1 MKVKKGVK
9 YDSAKSKADAFFY
22 KMIHYAGI
30 IFLLLVMIYASY
42 ILLPD
47 IFKFIKTKAIKF
59 SGAFL
64 FFHLKFLVAQIY
76 KIAYNDKIFSL
87 FN

>member
-1 MKVKKGVK
+1 MKVKKNAK

-47 IFKFIKTKAIKF
+47 VFKFVKNFIISLIKRDYPN
-59 SGAFL
+59 
-64 FFHLKFLVAQIY
+64 VE
-76 KIAYNDKIFSL
+76 
-87 FN
+87 